1 MYSLNLFIE
10 KGFLMKVQFKDAT
23 IGSVFVNSRIV
34 KVENGTANVS
44 AKEANMLADYIINT
58 KDVTKDEP
66 AETAV
71 VEEPKKE
78 TETKATKAAE

>member
-1 MYSLNLFIE
+1 
-10 KGFLMKVQFKDAT
+10 MKVQFKDAT

-44 AKEANMLADYIINT
+44 AKEAKMLADYIVNT
-58 KDVTKDEP
+58 KDVTEDEP

-71 VEEPKKE
+71 VEEPNKE
-78 TETKATKAAE
+78 TETKATEAAE

>member
-44 AKEANMLADYIINT
+44 AKEANMLADYIVNT

-78 TETKATKAAE
+78 TETKAMKAAE

>member
-1 MYSLNLFIE
+1 MT
-10 KGFLMKVQFKDAT
+10 VQFKDAT

-34 KVENGTANVS
+34 KVENGTVNVS
-44 AKEANMLADYIINT
+44 AKEAKMLADYIVNT
-58 KDVTKDEP
+58 KDVTEYES

>member
-10 KGFLMKVQFKDAT
+10 KGFLMKVQFKDVT

-44 AKEANMLADYIINT
+44 AKEAKMLADYIINT
-58 KDVTKDEP
+58 KDVTNDEP
-66 AETAV
+66 TETAV
-71 VEEPKKE
+71 VEEPNKE
-78 TETKATKAAE
+78 TETEATKAAE

>member
-1 MYSLNLFIE
+1 
-10 KGFLMKVQFKDAT
+10 MKVQFKDAT

-44 AKEANMLADYIINT
+44 AKEASMLADYIVNT
-58 KDVTKDEP
+58 KDVTKDET

>member
-44 AKEANMLADYIINT
+44 AKEAKMLADYIVNT
-58 KDVTKDEP
+58 KDVTENEP

>member
-44 AKEANMLADYIINT
+44 AKEAKMLADYIVNT

-78 TETKATKAAE
+78 TETKATKASE

>member
-44 AKEANMLADYIINT
+44 AKEAKMLADYIVNT
-58 KDVTKDEP
+58 KDVTEDEP
-66 AETAV
+66 VETAV

-78 TETKATKAAE
+78 TETKATEAAE

>member
-10 KGFLMKVQFKDAT
+10 KGFLMKVQFKDTT
-23 IGSVFVNSRIV
+23 ISSVFVNSRIV

-44 AKEANMLADYIINT
+44 AKEANMLADYIVNT

>member
-44 AKEANMLADYIINT
+44 AEEAKMLADYIVNT

-78 TETKATKAAE
+78 TETEATKAAE

>member
-1 MYSLNLFIE
+1 
-10 KGFLMKVQFKDAT
+10 MKVQFKDAT

-34 KVENGTANVS
+34 KVKNGTANVS
-44 AKEANMLADYIINT
+44 AKEAKMLADYIVNI
-58 KDVTKDEP
+58 KDVTEDES

-78 TETKATKAAE
+78 TETKAMKAAE

>member
-44 AKEANMLADYIINT
+44 AKEAKMLADYIVNT

-78 TETKATKAAE
+78 TETEATKASE

>member
-44 AKEANMLADYIINT
+44 AKEANMLADYIVNT

>member
-23 IGSVFVNSRIV
+23 IGSVFINSRIV

-44 AKEANMLADYIINT
+44 AKEAKMLADYIVNT
-58 KDVTKDEP
+58 KDITKDEP

-71 VEEPKKE
+71 VEETRKE

>member
-10 KGFLMKVQFKDAT
+10 KGFLMKVQFKDTT

-44 AKEANMLADYIINT
+44 AKEANMLADYIVNT
-58 KDVTKDEP
+58 KDVMKDEP
-66 AETAV
+66 TETAV

>member
-23 IGSVFVNSRIV
+23 IGSVFVNSRSV

-44 AKEANMLADYIINT
+44 AKEANMLADYIVNT

>member
-44 AKEANMLADYIINT
+44 AKEANMLADYIVNT

-71 VEEPKKE
+71 VEEPNKE